1 MLAMFKNRLSR
12 RARHLARLFCF
23 EVAGATSI
31 EYALI
36 AGLVSI
42 TILTGGLSIR
52 EQLTSVFT
60 SLLAGFP

>member
-1 MLAMFKNRLSR
+1 MTAIVNDAVSR
-12 RARHLARLFCF
+12 RARLLARLFF
-23 EVAGATSI
+23 ADTAAATSI